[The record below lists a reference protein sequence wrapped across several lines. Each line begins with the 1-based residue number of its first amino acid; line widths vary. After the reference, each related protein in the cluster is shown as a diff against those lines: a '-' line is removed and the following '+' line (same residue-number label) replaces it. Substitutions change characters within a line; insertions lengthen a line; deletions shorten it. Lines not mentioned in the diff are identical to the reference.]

1 MEGYMRK
8 IGSKI
13 LLLVAVLFI
22 AFACNVAV
30 TFHALGGVKTT
41 GQLMSDKI
49 IPAEYAAA
57 QIGKN
62 I

>member
-1 MEGYMRK
+1 MRK

-30 TFHALGGVKTT
+30 TFHALGGVKAT
-41 GQLMSDKI
+41 GQLMSD
-49 IPAEYAAA
+49 
-57 QIGKN
+57 
-62 I
+62 